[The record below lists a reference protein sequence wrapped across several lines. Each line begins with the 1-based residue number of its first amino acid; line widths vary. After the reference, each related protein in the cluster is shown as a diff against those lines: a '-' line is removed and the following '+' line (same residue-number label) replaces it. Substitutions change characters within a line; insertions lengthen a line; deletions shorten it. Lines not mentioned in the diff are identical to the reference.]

1 MFKNHKAAIKNIS
14 EKFIKNEE
22 VSALLIGGSI
32 AHGFEEENSDVDIMI
47 IVSEEDYARKGK
59 NRALHYY
66 ETESCDY
73 ESGYIDGKFVT
84 YSFLEKVADYGS
96 EPARFAFDSS
106 IIAFSKI
113 DGLEDLLKKIAK
125 YPVEKKDENI
135 RRFYAQFEAW
145 HWFCGEALKKENS
158 YLLNTAV
165 SNLILFGGRMI
176 LAHNELLYPYHKWFL
191 RILEKAE
198 KRPLDLMD
206 KIQLMLKNSDKQN
219 IDDFFNTIV
228 QYRDWNN
235 AGFAWP
241 NQFMID
247 SELAWLNGRTNVADI

>member
-1 MFKNHKAAIKNIS
+1 MYENHKTAIKNIS
-14 EKFIKNEE
+14 DKLIKNDEI
-22 VSALLIGGSI
+22 SALLIGGSI
-32 AHGFEEENSDVDIMI
+32 AHGFEEEKSDVDIMI
-47 IVSEEDYARKGK
+47 IISEEDYTRKEK
-59 NRALHYY
+59 NGTLHYF

-73 ESGYIDGKFVT
+73 ESGYIDGKFMT
-84 YSFLEKVADYGS
+84 YNFLKKVADYGS

-113 DGLEDLLKKIAK
+113 DGLEDLLKKITR
-125 YPVEKKDENI
+125 YPLEKKEDNI

-145 HWFCGEALKKENS
+145 HWFCDEALKKGNR

-198 KRPLDLMD
+198 KKPSDLME
-206 KIQLMLKNSDKQN
+206 KIQLVLDNSDKKN
-219 IDDFFNTIV
+219 IDDFFNTIMK
-228 QYRDWNN
+228 YIEWGN
-235 AGFAWP
+235 AGFLWP
-241 NQFMID
+241 NQFMVD
-247 SELAWLNGRTNVADI
+247 SELTWLNGKTNVADI